1 MILISQELLAKNM
14 GSVILKK
21 FKIATMTNYAP
32 TLTTNTSAQNFFFFR
47 KVHKFEIKI
56 HTRLEKN

>member
-32 TLTTNTSAQNFFFFR
+32 TLTTNTSAQNFFFR

>member
-21 FKIATMTNYAP
+21 FKIATMKNYAP
-32 TLTTNTSAQNFFFFR
+32 TLTTNTSAQNFF
-47 KVHKFEIKI
+47 
-56 HTRLEKN
+56 LEKCINLR